1 MKTSYLSGSIYI
13 DTSIVKHLHTII
25 KQFVYRDSLEKNQS
39 NNILDNIKVC
49 SKGF

>member
-1 MKTSYLSGSIYI
+1 M
-13 DTSIVKHLHTII
+13 V

>member
-1 MKTSYLSGSIYI
+1 M
-13 DTSIVKHLHTII
+13 V

-49 SKGF
+49 SNYKAIINEIIIFNFVFISYVYFL